1 MLNLRHLLSLVEV
14 LSMLSILYRHY
25 RGHRYC
31 ISVIDETSEAKSRLE
46 FDMFLT
52 SGQRMSNTDLKGL
65 SSLFYL
71 LVYCVLKVSCI
82 ARPFCSVNLLD
93 T

>member
-14 LSMLSILYRHY
+14 LSMLSMLYRHY

-46 FDMFLT
+46 F
-52 SGQRMSNTDLKGL
+52 
-65 SSLFYL
+65 
-71 LVYCVLKVSCI
+71 
-82 ARPFCSVNLLD
+82 
-93 T
+93 